1 MMLSHFTG
9 SFCHTHN
16 MQKYSKIFGL
26 SESIKTFFS
35 KIRTR
40 DPIRIELDHQWLKD
54 CNFWCVTFMKAEKFH
69 QCSMSHEESNSI
81 VGL

>member
-16 MQKYSKIFGL
+16 VQKYSKIFGL
-26 SESIKTFFS
+26 SESIKTFFQKS
-35 KIRTR
+35 EQEIQLG
-40 DPIRIELDHQWLKD
+40 LDHQWLED